1 MLRILLSLSIAAA
14 IVAPLA
20 GPAHAR
26 PSGGDGFI
34 VVNADGTEARGS
46 VNYTSFLYRAPGEYQ
61 INAPVNIRGC
71 AYSVTEGSSDSSAPA
86 LGFANTVGIFEDG
99 HVIMVATYDE
109 NKQLANRGFHLIV
122 RC

>member
-1 MLRILLSLSIAAA
+1 MLRTLLSLSIAAA
-14 IVAPLA
+14 IAVPIS

-26 PSGGDGFI
+26 PKAGDGFI

-46 VNYTSFLYRAPGEYQ
+46 ASYTSTLYRAPGEYQ
-61 INAPVNIRGC
+61 VVAPVNVRGC
-71 AYSVTEGSSDSSAPA
+71 AYSVTEGSSDSSAPTT
-86 LGFANTVGIFEDG
+86 GFANTVGIFEDG
-99 HVIMVATYDE
+99 HVIMVATFDE